1 MVDLAKSAAPRDDWR
16 RRCMSDLITL
26 VALPAMW
33 SGGDLFQIGNILLD
47 ALQAMLDV
55 DLLYLRLM
63 LPDDPARV
71 ELARLPTSDV
81 AINAQEVGASL
92 DSALGPLSA
101 WPASANLSLG
111 RGLMV
116 IAHAQVGL
124 GGAAGVLV
132 AGCHGRLL
140 SQEER
145 LVLNVGANQAALAV
159 NEAARHVGQAKL
171 AAMLEKRIAERTM
184 ELATANV
191 ALKKEIAERE
201 QTEEALRKSER
212 TARRLV
218 DSMPGMVA
226 ILSSEGVVEA
236 VNAQL
241 TRYCGVSLEEFRNW
255 QQADIIHLDD
265 LPTAIRIFNEAIS
278 AEQNFD
284 LEVRVKGSAGDYRW
298 FQVHGVPFP
307 DPSTA
312 PWYVFLT
319 DIDDR
324 RRAEAARAANEQ
336 KLQEIVDAIPVMAWA
351 AAPSGEVE
359 YLNEPWLEFAGIA
372 ADEADHWWAAV
383 HPDDVAGLL
392 KTWEE
397 VLHAGVPGEAEARI
411 RRRDGE
417 YRWFLIRS
425 NPVFAEDGSVA
436 RWYGTNTDIDD
447 RKKAEDKLRH
457 SEMLLA
463 EGERMSH
470 TGTFCWQLATDEVI
484 FSDELS
490 RIFGFEKD
498 AVITMEAVAT
508 RVHPDDREVL
518 ARRRDEIRAGAYNPE
533 YEARIISGDG
543 SVHYLRV
550 VARSLEYPDGHVECI
565 GAGQDITE
573 RRLAEEARDRFRAEL
588 SQITRVMSL
597 GMMTASIAHEVNQ
610 PLSGIITNAG
620 TSLRM
625 LAATP
630 PNVEGALEAARRTM
644 RDGQRASEVVGKVR
658 ALFRKQPATLEPLDL
673 NDAAREVVGL
683 IGSDLQRN
691 RIALR
696 LDLSD
701 QLPGVDGDR
710 VQLQQVIM
718 NLFRNAI
725 DAIGELAHQP
735 REIALRTAITTEG
748 LVELAVRDTGSG
760 IATDIEQLFTAFHTT
775 KSDGMGIGLSVS
787 RSIVEAHNGQMY
799 ASSNEKAGATFGF
812 RLPSNSAPQIQATGL
827 GQARTRR

>member
-63 LPDDPARV
+63 LPDDPALV
-71 ELARLPTSDV
+71 ELARQPTSDV
-81 AINAQEVGASL
+81 DINAQEVGASL

-111 RGLMV
+111 QGLMV

-159 NEAARHVGQAKL
+159 NEAARHVGQVKL
-171 AAMLEKRIAERTM
+171 TAMLEERIAERTM

-191 ALKKEIAERE
+191 ALKNEIAERE
-201 QTEEALRKSER
+201 QTEEALRQSER

-226 ILSSEGVVEA
+226 ILSREGVVEA

-255 QQADIIHLDD
+255 QHADIIHLDD

-284 LEVRVKGSAGDYRW
+284 LEVRVKASAGDYRW

-397 VLHAGVPGEAEARI
+397 VLHARVPGEAEARI

-543 SVHYLRV
+543 SVRHLRV

-610 PLSGIITNAG
+610 PLSGIITNAS

-630 PNVEGALEAARRTM
+630 PNVEGALEAARRTI

-683 IGSDLQRN
+683 IGSDLQRK

-701 QLPGVDGDR
+701 QLPAVDGDR

-718 NLFRNAI
+718 NLLRNAI

-735 REIALRTAITTEG
+735 REIALRTEITTEG

-787 RSIVEAHNGQMY
+787 RSIVEGHNGQMY

-812 RLPSNSAPQIQATGL
+812 RLPSNSAPQILATGL